1 MMNTQGSL
9 YIISAPSGAGKSSL
23 VAALVKSVAQICVS
37 VSYTTRAKRPG
48 EEDGVNYN
56 FITQAEFQQ
65 MLTDGA
71 FLEQAEVFGNYY
83 GTSEQWVNAQL
94 ANGTDVIL
102 EIDWQGA
109 QQIRRLRPDAICIF
123 IVPPS
128 RETLLERLN
137 TRGQDNDEVI
147 TKRMA
152 EAEREM
158 AHFVEY
164 DYLIIN
170 DEFSQALSE
179 LETIVKSQRLK
190 VDKQQLKHE
199 QLLQKLLS

>member
-23 VAALVKSVAQICVS
+23 VAALVKSVPQIRVS

-65 MLTDGA
+65 MLADGA
-71 FLEQAEVFGNYY
+71 FLEHAEVFGNYY
-83 GTSEQWVNAQL
+83 GTSEQWVNEQL
-94 ANGTDVIL
+94 ASGTDIIL

-109 QQIRRLRPDAICIF
+109 QQVRRLRPDALCIF
-123 IVPPS
+123 IMPPS
-128 RETLLERLN
+128 REALLERLK

-147 TKRMA
+147 ARRMA
-152 EAEREM
+152 EAESEM

>member
-1 MMNTQGSL
+1 MNTQGSL